1 MLRDGNPVGGGA
13 RRRARDS
20 DAVFLGWQE
29 TLSGDLLALYTV
41 TAAGHPSF
49 GSTLTDRGLNKLN
62 LNVPQTPLRPSKT
75 Q

>member
-1 MLRDGNPVGGGA
+1 MPRDGKPADGVP
-13 RRRARDS
+13 RRKARDS

-62 LNVPQTPLRPSKT
+62 LNVPQTPLRPPKIR
-75 Q
+75 